1 MTQDVEAPLVA
12 QHVSYRYGD
21 GAQVLQD
28 LSLVGETG
36 SWTAV
41 MGPSGAGKSTFLYCC
56 AGLLKPESG
65 EVTVAGHALERMKE
79 RDLTRLR
86 RDHIGFVFQDYN
98 LVPAFTCLQ
107 NVMLSDLFGG
117 PKIETQ
123 TAVNAL
129 VDVGLAGY
137 ENKYPADMS
146 GGQRQRVSIAR
157 ALASHPQVLFA
168 DEPTGALDTKS
179 SRTVMGLFRK
189 VAKRGTTILMVTHDP
204 NVAACADRVM
214 FLVDGRVHSACSG
227 ESAANVASRLALMSD
242 GRVDEN
248 E

>member
-1 MTQDVEAPLVA
+1 MTQSLEVPLVA
-12 QHVSYRYGD
+12 QHVSYRYGGGPQILED
-21 GAQVLQD
+21 V
-28 LSLVGETG
+28 SMVGETG

-56 AGLLKPESG
+56 AGLLKPGSG
-65 EVTVAGHALERMKE
+65 VVSVAGQLLGNMKE

-117 PKIETQ
+117 PTIPTQ
-123 TAVNAL
+123 AGCSAL
-129 VDVGLAGY
+129 ADVGLAGY

-157 ALASHPQVLFA
+157 ALASRPQILFA

-179 SRTVMGLFRK
+179 SSEIMGLFRT
-189 VAKRGTTILMVTHDP
+189 VAVRGTTILMVTHDP

-214 FLVDGRVHSACSG
+214 FLVDGRVHSTCSG
-227 ESAANVASRLALMSD
+227 ESAADIAGRLALMSD
-242 GRVDEN
+242 GSEVRQ
-248 E
+248 

>member
-1 MTQDVEAPLVA
+1 MISTLEAPLVA
-12 QHVSYRYGD
+12 QHVSYRYG
-21 GAQVLQD
+21 GGTPVLED
-28 LSLVGETG
+28 VSLVGEAG

-56 AGLLKPESG
+56 AGLLKPELG
-65 EVTVAGHALERMKE
+65 EVTVAGCALERMKE

-117 PKIETQ
+117 PKIDTQ
-123 TAVNAL
+123 AAVGAL
-129 VDVGLAGY
+129 ADVGLSGY
-137 ENKYPADMS
+137 ANKYPADMS

-157 ALASHPQVLFA
+157 ALASCPQVLFA
-168 DEPTGALDTKS
+168 DEPTGALDTRS
-179 SRTVMGLFRK
+179 SRTVMNLFRT
-189 VAKRGTTILMVTHDP
+189 VATRGTTILMVTHDP

-214 FLVDGRVHSACSG
+214 FLVDGCVHSTCSG
-227 ESAANVASRLALMSD
+227 ESAANIAGRLALMSE
-242 GRVDEN
+242 GRVDRQ
-248 E
+248 